1 MNTPAQTFENLSEN
15 QWRVLILSTS
25 GCVVLISL
33 YCFLL
38 DITTVFINLYYFPVI
53 FLAYRYHKKGILL
66 SEMLS
71 ATYLLMALYF
81 QHSNLMEMI
90 GAILRFISLVVVAV
104 VIALLAISVEKKQ
117 QAYKI
122 ISEFNQSIIE
132 NANVWITVL
141 DTKGAILVWNQ
152 AAEEISGYSVREV
165 LGHNSIWKQL
175 YPEPDYRKKITGIIN
190 FIIRDRKFFENF
202 ETIILTKNGKKKTI
216 LWNTRMIPDEQ
227 GGYNRFIA
235 IGIDITERQLAVQ
248 ALAESELRFRR
259 SFETAK
265 DGLLL
270 LDKESGKIMQVNP
283 AISEMLGYPADEI
296 IGKTL
301 KEVGLLNQ
309 VGGYQ
314 KIFDK
319 LNDTGFVFFSDVA
332 VESQT
337 GQSYDTDI
345 YLVDRATQVQCN
357 VRDITSRK
365 RAEKE
370 LFQRNEELNAANEQ
384 LAAAEAE
391 LRNNYEE
398 IFMSHQALEMARKKL
413 NLLNSITF
421 TDIQNAVFSLSGF
434 LELEKHV
441 PEENKPKYLD
451 REIGIVSTIS
461 ATLKFSS
468 KYQNLGLKPPVW
480 QNVMDTFLF
489 GISHLDPLKFS
500 RSLEVK
506 GLEIY
511 ADPLLEN
518 VFFTLT
524 ENVVQHGKTAT
535 AISLRFEI
543 TPEGLVLFFED
554 NGVGIPLDMKE
565 KIFDRK
571 FENKRGIGL
580 FLAREILSV
589 TGILITEKGEP
600 GRGARFELSIPY
612 DMYRIKDSK

>member
-1 MNTPAQTFENLSEN
+1 MNTPAHTFENMSEN
-15 QWRVLILSTS
+15 QWRVLILTTT

-33 YCFLL
+33 YCFVQ

-66 SEMLS
+66 SGMLS

-81 QHSNLMEMI
+81 QYSNLMEMV

-104 VIALLAISVEKKQ
+104 VIASLAISVEKKQ
-117 QAYKI
+117 RAYQI
-122 ISEFNQSIIE
+122 ISEFNQSIIS

-141 DTKGAILVWNQ
+141 DTKGTILVWNQ

-175 YPEPDYRKKITGIIN
+175 YPEPEYRKKITGIIN

-227 GGYNRFIA
+227 GGYNRFVA

-259 SFETAK
+259 LFETAK

-270 LDKESGKIMQVNP
+270 LDKGSGTIMQVNQ
-283 AISEMLGYPADEI
+283 AMSEMLGYPADEI

-301 KEVGLLNQ
+301 TEVGLLNQ

-314 KIFDK
+314 KIFEK
-319 LNDTGFVFFSDVA
+319 LNETGFVFFSDIA

-384 LAAAEAE
+384 LAAAEEE
-391 LRNNYEE
+391 LRNNYDE
-398 IFMSHQALEMARKKL
+398 IFMSHQALEMARRKL
-413 NLLNSITF
+413 NLLNSLTF

-441 PEENKPKYLD
+441 PEGNKPKYLD

-461 ATLKFSS
+461 ETLKFSS
-468 KYQNLGLKPPVW
+468 KYQNLGLKPPAW

-500 RSLEVK
+500 RSIEVK

-524 ENVVQHGKTAT
+524 ENVVLHGKTAT
-535 AISLRFEI
+535 AISLRFEV
-543 TPEGLVLFFED
+543 TPEGMVIFFED
-554 NGVGIPLDMKE
+554 DGVGIPPDMKE

-580 FLAREILSV
+580 FLTREILSV
-589 TGILITEKGEP
+589 TGIRITETGEP
-600 GRGARFELSIPY
+600 GRGARFEISVPY
-612 DMYRIKDSK
+612 EMYRIKDLK